1 MNTYKITLLAFLA
14 ALAVVGRA
22 IFSFLPNIQ
31 PVTSIIIICGIVLGP
46 VAAILLA
53 LLTTFLSNMILGM
66 GIWTI
71 WQVIAWALIGFLSG
85 MIGKYSTK
93 LPLYII
99 VSFSFMSGY
108 IYGLI
113 ISLTTYQVTG
123 KFLPYYVAGLPFDT
137 YHAVG
142 NAIFMVLLYPFVSYL
157 LRKYA
162 KNRFPTQHT
171 G

>member
-1 MNTYKITLLAFLA
+1 
-14 ALAVVGRA
+14 
-22 IFSFLPNIQ
+22 
-31 PVTSIIIICGIVLGP
+31 
-46 VAAILLA
+46 
-53 LLTTFLSNMILGM
+53 MILGM

-71 WQVIAWALIGFLSG
+71 WQVITWALICFLSG

-99 VSFSFMSGY
+99 VSFSYMSSY
-108 IYGLI
+108 IYGLL
-113 ISLTTYQVTG
+113 ISLTTYQVTV

-162 KNRFPTQHT
+162 NHRFRCQHI
-171 G
+171 

>member
-1 MNTYKITLLAFLA
+1 
-14 ALAVVGRA
+14 
-22 IFSFLPNIQ
+22 
-31 PVTSIIIICGIVLGP
+31 
-46 VAAILLA
+46 

-113 ISLTTYQVTG
+113 ISLTTYQVTENFFPIMSQDYRLIRIMQWG
-123 KFLPYYVAGLPFDT
+123 MPFLWYCFIHLSVIYCENMQKIAFQLNIPADFSSWYVLPVSDT
-137 YHAVG
+137 L
-142 NAIFMVLLYPFVSYL
+142 NNIL
-157 LRKYA
+157 
-162 KNRFPTQHT
+162 
-171 G
+171 